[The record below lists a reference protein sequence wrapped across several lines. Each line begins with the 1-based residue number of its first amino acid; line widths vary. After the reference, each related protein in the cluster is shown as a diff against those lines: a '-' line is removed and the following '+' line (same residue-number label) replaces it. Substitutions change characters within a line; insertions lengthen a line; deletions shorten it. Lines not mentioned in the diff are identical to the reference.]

1 MRVAIDTNILAYAEG
16 VGDNTRRD
24 ATMELLT
31 RLPPE
36 YVLLPVQVL
45 GELFRVLT
53 GKAKCSPDTA
63 RSRILQWAD
72 SFEVSD
78 STWSAFQAAFDLT
91 ADHGLNIWDALI
103 LAVTAEN
110 RCRMLL
116 TEDMQ
121 HGFTWRGVTVVNPYQ
136 IPSHPL
142 LSSLLLSADGGNP

>member
-16 VGDNTRRD
+16 IGDAARRD
-24 ATMELLT
+24 ATMDLLT

-36 YVLLPVQVL
+36 FVLLPVQVL

-53 GKAKCSPDTA
+53 GKAKCSPDMA
-63 RSRILQWAD
+63 RARILQWAD
-72 SFEVSD
+72 SFEVTD
-78 STWSAFQAAFDLT
+78 SIWAALQSAFDLT
-91 ADHGLNIWDALI
+91 ADHGLQIWDALI

-110 RCRMLL
+110 RCRILL

-121 HGFTWRGVTVVNPYQ
+121 HGFTWRGVTVVNPYL

-142 LSSLLLSADGGNP
+142 LSSLLL

>member
-16 VGDNTRRD
+16 VGDAVRRD
-24 ATMELLT
+24 ATMDLLR

-36 YVLLPVQVL
+36 SVLLPVQVL

-53 GKAKCSPDTA
+53 GKASCSPDTA
-63 RSRILQWAD
+63 RSRVMQWAD
-72 SFEVSD
+72 SFEVCD
-78 STWSAFQAAFDLT
+78 SIWSAFQSAFDLT
-91 ADHGLNIWDALI
+91 ADHGLQIWDALI
-103 LAVTAEN
+103 LSVTAEN

-121 HGFTWRGVTVVNPYQ
+121 HGFTWRGVSVVNPYR

-142 LSSLLLSADGGNP
+142 LSSILL